1 MRAIKSPAKSPA
13 KSLALLPAL
22 LLAAS
27 ACGSGGDT
35 VTPPE
40 NAAPVASFDLPSCVA
55 GQECAFVST
64 STDDAAVT
72 AWSWDFNGD
81 GTPDASTASASF
93 SYPAAGS
100 YDVTLTVHDGEG
112 LSGTKASTIDVA
124 EAPPG
129 PPGNT
134 PPTASFTFNCTDLD
148 CSFTSTSTDAAPG
161 SVTGWA
167 WTFGDGG
174 TAAEPAPSHHY
185 AVAASTPFTVTLT
198 VTDDEGATASTSQT
212 VTVAPPAQPNTPPVA
227 GFTHNCTANS
237 CSFTSTSTDAAPG
250 SIAALAW
257 DLGDGH
263 TSTSPNPTNTYSVFN
278 PTTDFTVT
286 LTATDNEGAT
296 AVETQT
302 VSVGAPAWGPEG
314 CTTSG
319 TRIECGLDVTSRST
333 IKLKLA
339 GVSCDLSGQRITI
352 PPPSKDQVFLNVC
365 TKAVGDSTRIFGGPG
380 DTAYIFEVGG
390 RVRIWFDQG
399 TPKAGQPAV
408 APPSAQVTGTF
419 PNWVIHYEDGG
430 RPGDP
435 GEPDF
440 ADVVLQ
446 VDAVAK

>member
-1 MRAIKSPAKSPA
+1 MKSF
-13 KSLALLPAL
+13 ALLPAL

-27 ACGSGGDT
+27 ACGGGGDT
-35 VTPPE
+35 VTPPQNE
-40 NAAPVASFDLPSCVA
+40 APVASFDLPSCVA
-55 GQECAFVST
+55 GQECAFAST
-64 STDDAAVT
+64 STDDAGVA

-93 SYPAAGS
+93 TYAAAGS
-100 YDVTLTVHDGEG
+100 YDVSLTVHDAEG
-112 LSGTKASTIDVA
+112 LSGSKTSTIDVA

-129 PPGNT
+129 PPVNT
-134 PPTASFTFNCTDLD
+134 PPTASFTSTCTDLD

-161 SVTGWA
+161 TIAAWA
-167 WTFGDGG
+167 WSFGDGG
-174 TAAEPAPSHHY
+174 TADVAAPAHHY
-185 AVAASTPFTVTLT
+185 DVAASTPFTVTLT
-198 VTDDEGATASTSQT
+198 VTDNEGATASTTGT
-212 VTVAPPAQPNTPPVA
+212 VTVAPPAQPNTPPTA
-227 GFTHNCTANS
+227 SFTHNCAANS
-237 CSFTSTSTDAAPG
+237 CSFTSTSTDVAPG
-250 SIAALAW
+250 SIASLAW
-257 DLGDGH
+257 NLGDGH

-286 LTATDNEGAT
+286 LTATDNDGAT
-296 AVETQT
+296 GVETQT
-302 VSVGAPAWGPEG
+302 ISVPAPAWGPEG

-319 TRIECGLDVTSRST
+319 TRIECGLAVTSRSI
-333 IKLKLA
+333 IKLKLI

-365 TKAVGDSTRIFGGPG
+365 TKAVGDSTKIFGGPG

-399 TPKAGQPAV
+399 TPKVGQPAV

-430 RPGDP
+430 RPGDA

-440 ADVVLQ
+440 ADVMLQ
-446 VDAVAK
+446 VDAVAR